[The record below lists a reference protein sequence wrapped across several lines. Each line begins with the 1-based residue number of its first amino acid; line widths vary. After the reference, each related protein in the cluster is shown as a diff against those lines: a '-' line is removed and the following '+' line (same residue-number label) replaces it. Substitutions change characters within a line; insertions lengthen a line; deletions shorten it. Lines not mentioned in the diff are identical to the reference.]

1 MASESK
7 NLGQFHLA
15 EDYHEFHIDLPGDFS
30 KPCLE
35 PSYPHPL
42 LNINK
47 GDKGCFHEEFFI
59 TLQLFKSLLS
69 GSSSVTMESPVVR
82 GSKGVWG
89 VGRAVPSPNNQEMCL
104 QLLCD
109 PVRRTP
115 DLSLCPSNRD

>member
-15 EDYHEFHIDLPGDFS
+15 EDYHEFHIDFPGDFS

-47 GDKGCFHEEFFI
+47 GDKGSFHEEFFI
-59 TLQLFKSLLS
+59 ALQLFKSLLS

-82 GSKGVWG
+82 GSKGRG
-89 VGRAVPSPNNQEMCL
+89 ACSA
-104 QLLCD
+104 
-109 PVRRTP
+109 
-115 DLSLCPSNRD
+115 LS